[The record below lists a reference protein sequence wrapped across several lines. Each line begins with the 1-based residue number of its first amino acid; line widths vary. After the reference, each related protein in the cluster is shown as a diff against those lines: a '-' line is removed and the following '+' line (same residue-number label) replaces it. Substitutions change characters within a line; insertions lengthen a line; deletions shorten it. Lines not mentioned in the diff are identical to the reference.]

1 MRLLTT
7 LQNTVIS
14 TAAGSAWP
22 PGAVEYHKGVGTCR
36 ECWYTHFIHLNYD
49 FQSWFTGCCL
59 NEVEHPT
66 YGKHQ
71 CTPIQI
77 IRGGRIYRKALL
89 ACIRKHL
96 QEGNLTEEKV
106 EEHS

>member
-1 MRLLTT
+1 MENNLKRCGECL
-7 LQNTVIS
+7 
-14 TAAGSAWP
+14 AP
-22 PGAVEYHKGVGTCR
+22 EAVEYHKGVGTCR
-36 ECWYTHFIHLNYD
+36 ECGDTRFIHLNYD

-59 NEVEHPT
+59 NEVEHPV

-71 CTPIQI
+71 CTSRQI
-77 IRGGRIYRKALL
+77 IRGGGVYRRALV